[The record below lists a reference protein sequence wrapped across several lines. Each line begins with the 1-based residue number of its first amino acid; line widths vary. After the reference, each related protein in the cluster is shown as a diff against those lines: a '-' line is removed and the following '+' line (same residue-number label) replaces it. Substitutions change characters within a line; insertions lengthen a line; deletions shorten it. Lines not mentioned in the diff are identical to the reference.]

1 MPTLTLTVG
10 LPGCGKSTWAKE
22 QVKLAKSKTVI
33 LNLDD
38 LRSTM
43 VGGNIHDYSFSKS
56 SEKYVLAQQHAA
68 AASAVL
74 NGWNIIV
81 ADTNMNPLVFNSWK
95 QYAKDN
101 GYTFKEQN
109 FFDEFRKGKSF
120 VHEYFAI
127 NAYVK
132 QCKTRN
138 IQRHGTVLEEVID
151 RFANK
156 YMYSTIKFPEIEM
169 SDGFRYIIV
178 DIDGTIAHM
187 GDKRSPYDE
196 SKVDQDD
203 PDWTVMN
210 TIHAEY
216 EYDTKRTRIIV
227 MSGRHETCREMTEA
241 WLQEHAFPYHYL
253 FMRGADDNRGDDVV
267 KYELY
272 MKHVHGTGK
281 RVSKVFDDRDRVVD
295 MWRKC
300 LGLKVYQ
307 VAYGAF

>member
-1 MPTLTLTVG
+1 MPVLTLTVG

-22 QVKLAKSKTVI
+22 QVKLAKHKTVI

-43 VGGNIHDYSFSKS
+43 VGGDIHDYSFSKS
-56 SEKYVLAQQHAA
+56 SEKYILTQQHAA

-120 VHEYFAI
+120 VHEYFAMY
-127 NAYVK
+127 AYVK

-138 IQRHGTVLEEVID
+138 IQRYGTVPEEVID

-156 YMYSTIKFPEIEM
+156 YLYSTINTPVLQ
-169 SDGFRYIIV
+169 SDDGYRYIIV
-178 DIDGTIAHM
+178 DIDGTLAHM

-196 SKVDQDD
+196 SKVLLDD
-203 PDWTVMN
+203 PDWDVIESVMS
-210 TIHAEY
+210 EY
-216 EYDTKRTRIIV
+216 LYDPERTRIII
-227 MSGRHETCREMTEA
+227 MSGRHETCRADTEA
-241 WLQEHAFPYHYL
+241 WLRKYGVIYHHL
-253 FMRGADDNRGDDVV
+253 FMRAADDNRGDDVV

-272 MKHVHGTGK
+272 LHHVFGTGK
-281 RVSKVFDDRDRVVD
+281 HVAKVYDDRDRVVH
-295 MWRKC
+295 MWRKF